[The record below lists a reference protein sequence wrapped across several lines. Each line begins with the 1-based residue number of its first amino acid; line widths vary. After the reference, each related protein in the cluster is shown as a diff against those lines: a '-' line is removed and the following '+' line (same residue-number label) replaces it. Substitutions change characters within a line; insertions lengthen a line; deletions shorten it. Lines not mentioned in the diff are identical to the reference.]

1 MDLIDLEDE
10 SIDAEVMDS
19 LAVSMDNF
27 RVSFNFINIAV
38 SVHVF
43 LSLNDNLCLF
53 PNKRVYMYIIYSRQ
67 KQKFMLFTSIH
78 ELH

>member
-27 RVSFNFINIAV
+27 RVSFIHIINV
-38 SVHVF
+38 LLCSVHAWIFVKENSILF
-43 LSLNDNLCLF
+43 DNYIYYLLVNKLLCYSLVLVTF
-53 PNKRVYMYIIYSRQ
+53 SP
-67 KQKFMLFTSIH
+67 
-78 ELH
+78 